1 VSRVSLPGHDAPSA
15 GFDAPFEMLAAC
27 HERVERSL
35 QLLERLGAHLP
46 AHGADAAARDAARD
60 VLRYFDIAAP
70 HHHQDEERHVLPA
83 LRAAGQV
90 DLAERIE
97 REHVA
102 LAAAWAALRPG
113 LQALADAARAPD
125 PMRDGWP
132 AFAAAYRAPCGAGG
146 LGGVSP
152 RRRPAGR
159 GGPHGDGA
167 RDGDAARRAVDAG
180 ALTILSRPSRAAG
193 PRAWR

>member
-1 VSRVSLPGHDAPSA
+1 MSRVSLPGHDAPSA

-70 HHHQDEERHVLPA
+70 PHHQDEERHVLPA

-125 PMRDGWP
+125 PMLDGW
-132 AFAAAYRAPCGAGG
+132 AGFAAAYRAHAA
-146 LGGVSP
+146 LEDSEVFP
-152 RRRPAGR
+152 R
-159 GGPHGDGA
+159 
-167 RDGDAARRAVDAG
+167 AG
-180 ALTILSRPSRAAG
+180 ALLDAAARTAMG
-193 PRAWR
+193 REMATRRGVPWMPGR